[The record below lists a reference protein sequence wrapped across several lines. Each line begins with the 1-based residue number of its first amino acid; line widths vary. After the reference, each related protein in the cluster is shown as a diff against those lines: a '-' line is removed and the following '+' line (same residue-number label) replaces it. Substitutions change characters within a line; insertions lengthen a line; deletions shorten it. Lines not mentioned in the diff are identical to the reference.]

1 MQHPD
6 PTKSSTPLST
16 GEPAPPSAS
25 DSAAAAAAPP
35 STPAEQVAPQSRREL
50 LLAMS
55 GIAASAVVVAFD
67 ATIVS
72 TSLPQVAQAL
82 DGMAVYAWV
91 GTGYFLA
98 SAVSIMIFGRLGD
111 LFGRKPLLLTALA
124 IVTIASVLC
133 GVAQTMGQLIC
144 FRVFQGLGGGM
155 MLATAFAAPADLF
168 PDPRVRVRWMVL
180 ISSSFA
186 VASGLGPVL
195 GGAVTEALGWRAAF
209 FITPVAALT
218 AFGLIWRFFPAIQA
232 PRTSTPSLDWL
243 GAFVL
248 AIAVGA
254 PLTGIGRLAA
264 ATTGTEQLWALGIIA
279 LGLAAVA
286 LLIPVERRVAT
297 PIFPLRILRSR
308 EARLLNIAGVMA
320 GAVMFILIFYLPL
333 LLQDEFN
340 FSPTYAGLL
349 LTPLVA
355 VMPLGSIING
365 RLFSR
370 QSEPARLMVF
380 GSVLLG
386 VGCLL
391 TQTFSANSPAWWI
404 VLTMSI
410 CGAGLGFLLPNFT
423 LFMQMLAEQRD
434 VGVASAL
441 IQTTRA
447 FGGAVGTALVGIAV
461 AKLSVTMGVRF
472 GLVFCVLLCGLIGW
486 VCSQI
491 HMKNV
496 SR

>member
-1 MQHPD
+1 
-6 PTKSSTPLST
+6 
-16 GEPAPPSAS
+16 
-25 DSAAAAAAPP
+25 
-35 STPAEQVAPQSRREL
+35 
-50 LLAMS
+50 MS

-67 ATIVS
+67 STIVS
-72 TSLPQVAQAL
+72 TTLPKVAQAL
-82 DGMAVYAWV
+82 DGMAMYAWV

-111 LFGRKPLLLTALA
+111 LYGRKPLLLTALA
-124 IVTIASVLC
+124 IVILASVLC
-133 GVAQTMGQLIC
+133 GASQTMAQLIC
-144 FRVFQGLGGGM
+144 FRVLQGIGGGM
-155 MLATAFAAPADLF
+155 MMATAFAAPADLF
-168 PDPRVRVRWMVL
+168 PDPRRRVRWMVL
-180 ISSSFA
+180 ISTSFA
-186 VASGLGPVL
+186 LASGLGPVV
-195 GGAVTEALGWRAAF
+195 GGAVTEALGWRASF
-209 FITPVAALT
+209 FVTPLAALT
-218 AFGLIWRFFPAIQA
+218 ALYSTWRFFPAI
-232 PRTSTPSLDWL
+232 RSTRSSALSLDWL
-243 GAFVL
+243 GAAVL
-248 AIAVGA
+248 IIAVGA
-254 PLTGIGRLAA
+254 PLTGIGRLSAA
-264 ATTGTEQLWALGIIA
+264 ITSAEQFWALGVIA
-279 LGLAAVA
+279 LGLLAVA
-286 LLIPVERRVAT
+286 CLIPVERRATT

-308 EARLLNIAGVMA
+308 EAKLLNIAGVMA
-320 GAVMFILIFYLPL
+320 GAVMFILIFYMPL

-365 RLFSR
+365 RLFPR

-386 VGCLL
+386 LGCLL

-404 VLTMSI
+404 VLTMST

-461 AKLSVTMGVRF
+461 AKISVTMGVRF
-472 GLVFCVLLCGLIGW
+472 GLVLCVILCGLIGW
-486 VCSQI
+486 VCAQI

-496 SR
+496 PR